1 MHTLRMIGRNCVE
14 RGTSMHFAR
23 REVEPFS
30 CVSCFVIG
38 LLTAIWKFFGEE
50 SEMLLLRMIGR
61 NGVGGGTSMHFARTE
76 VEPFSCVSCFV
87 IGLLTA
93 IWKEMKYREEEFSKG
108 GCQRDL
114 LNVAPT

>member
-14 RGTSMHFAR
+14 GGRSMQFCVKRAGF
-23 REVEPFS
+23 VFS
-30 CVSCFVIG
+30 RVLFRNRFVNFN
-38 LLTAIWKFFGEE
+38 LE
-50 SEMLLLRMIGR
+50 
-61 NGVGGGTSMHFARTE
+61 GGGTSMHFARTE

-108 GCQRDL
+108 GCRRDL